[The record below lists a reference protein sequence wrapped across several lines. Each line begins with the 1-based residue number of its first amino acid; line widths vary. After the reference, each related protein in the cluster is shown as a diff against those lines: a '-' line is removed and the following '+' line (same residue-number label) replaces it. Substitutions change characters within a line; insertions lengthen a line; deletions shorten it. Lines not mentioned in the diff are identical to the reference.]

1 MTGRRAARRTALF
14 LLYQWDV
21 TGQPLTSL
29 YEGEVDAYARELAEE
44 VSARAEELD
53 VRIGESSQ
61 DWSPER
67 LGALERNILRIA
79 LTELKRDEIPLE
91 VAIDEA
97 VRLAK
102 RYASAD
108 AARLINGILGRVVR
122 EEKSP
127 PPTPERGHY
136 HERA

>member
-1 MTGRRAARRTALF
+1 MTGRRGARRTALF

>member
-1 MTGRRAARRTALF
+1 MTGRRTARRTALF

-44 VSARAEELD
+44 VSAQAEELD
-53 VRIGESSQ
+53 ARIGSASE
-61 DWSPER
+61 DWSPDR

-108 AARLINGILGRVVR
+108 AARLVNGILGRVVR
-122 EEKSP
+122 ESP
-127 PPTPERGHY
+127 PPAPERGHH